1 MRKSAGKAADK
12 SIRSSEH
19 LCGQKFGVVAK
30 AIWPEKTAFELSAL
44 TGASLRACEYWLAG
58 QRHPNAAA
66 IRAVLNEILS

>member
-19 LCGQKFGVVAK
+19 LCGRKFGSIAK
-30 AIWPEKTAFELSAL
+30 VLWPEKTAFELSAL

-58 QRHPNAAA
+58 QRSPSPAA